1 MIDAVAMNVTR
12 EMKFA
17 TVDLS
22 ASGTGVFSVVFRPLS
37 SWFVVAFAAD
47 LLVFV
52 GAYTQVLHL
61 EDHIL

>member
-1 MIDAVAMNVTR
+1 
-12 EMKFA
+12 MKFA

-52 GAYTQVLHL
+52 GAYTQVLLL